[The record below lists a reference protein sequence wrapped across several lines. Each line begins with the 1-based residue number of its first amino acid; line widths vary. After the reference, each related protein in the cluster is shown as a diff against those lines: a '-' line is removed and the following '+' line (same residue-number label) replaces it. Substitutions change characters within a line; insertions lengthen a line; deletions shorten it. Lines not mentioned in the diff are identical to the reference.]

1 VTIGTPSVRRLG
13 TLASAALGALLAA
26 ACGETSV
33 TQMTGP
39 EPVRCELTLSA
50 PSASVP
56 AAGSQL
62 NVGISTARD
71 CTWSATSHATWI
83 QAAPTAGQGDAT
95 LTLTVAA
102 NTAQSTRAGS
112 VSVADQ
118 QYLVSQDAAAPPPPP
133 PPPPPNCT
141 YALTPVS
148 RTLNANGGVRDVR
161 VITSTGCPWVATPSV
176 PWITIVG
183 SASGTGGATIQ
194 YRVDSNRS
202 GDVRIGAIAIAGT
215 VHVVLQRD

>member
-1 VTIGTPSVRRLG
+1 MAIAT
-13 TLASAALGALLAA
+13 LGALLAA

-50 PSASVP
+50 SSASVP
-56 AAGSQL
+56 AAASQL
-62 NVGISTARD
+62 SVGVSTARD
-71 CTWSATSHATWI
+71 CTWSATSHAAWI
-83 QAAPTAGQGDAT
+83 QASPTAGQGEAT

-118 QYLVSQDAAAPPPPP
+118 LYQVNQAAAAAPPP

-141 YALTPVS
+141 YGLAPVS
-148 RTLNANGGVRDVR
+148 RTIGENGGTRDVR
-161 VITSTGCPWVATPSV
+161 VVTGPACPWTATPLV
-176 PWITIVG
+176 DWITILG
-183 SASGTGGATIQ
+183 NPSGTGTATIQ
-194 YRVDSNRS
+194 YRVDRNRS
-202 GDVRIGAIAIAGT
+202 DDPRIGTIVIAGQ
-215 VHVVLQRD
+215 VHVVLQAGD